1 MILARISRAVR
12 EQNWFAVTIEFL
24 IVVLGVVIGFQIQ
37 SWNET
42 RHGQMRVAQALER
55 LQQETEQNIVGLRVR
70 NETNEARLA
79 EQALMVRVAMSGELA
94 PEDAETFERAVAQL
108 MYFSAP
114 PIQEGSYRALEQSG
128 DLTLIDNQE
137 LISAL
142 NYYQGAVEWIE
153 KQHGSFRSGLTTFT
167 DTLNEFVY
175 HEPTDDP
182 VVTRARVDLDRLT
195 EDPRRQSALVQMARM
210 HAIFGQYIHWLEG
223 ETEELCERLAQE
235 TGRPCEVAEPE

>member
-1 MILARISRAVR
+1 MILARLSHAFRT
-12 EQNWFAVTIEFL
+12 QNWFAVAVEFL
-24 IVVLGVVIGFQIQ
+24 IVIAGVVIGFQIQ
-37 SWNET
+37 GWNET
-42 RHGQMRVAQALER
+42 RQGQARVAQALER
-55 LQQETEQNIVGLRVR
+55 LQQETEQNISGLRAR
-70 NETNEARLA
+70 NESNEERLA

-142 NYYQGAVEWIE
+142 NYYQGAVIWIE
-153 KQHGSFRSGLTTFT
+153 NQHGSFRRGLTTFT
-167 DTLNEFVY
+167 DTLNEFVF

-182 VVTRARVDLDRLT
+182 MVTRARVDLDRLA

-223 ETEELCERLAQE
+223 ETVELCERLAQE
-235 TGRPCEVAEPE
+235 TGQPCEVPE